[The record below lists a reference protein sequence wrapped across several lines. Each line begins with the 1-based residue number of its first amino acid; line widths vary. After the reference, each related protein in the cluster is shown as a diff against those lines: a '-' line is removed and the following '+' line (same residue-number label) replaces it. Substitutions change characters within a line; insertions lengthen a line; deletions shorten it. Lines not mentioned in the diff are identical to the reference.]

1 MESAIAIW
9 NIRGL
14 NDPRKQKEVY
24 NIVQSEKLDLIG
36 LTETKVKSYNYDVI
50 HKNMLPQ
57 WSQVSNKDHDHRGR
71 IWLLWNHRNID
82 VVIEQMTD
90 QYIHTTIKELGTK
103 RTYLLTVVYGRN
115 GRPDR
120 VKLWDDLSVISQS
133 VTTPWT
139 LMGDFNACKDTC
151 EKIGGNP
158 LHPRETI
165 DFNEFLVNND
175 LADLSSKG
183 AFYTWSNKSR
193 TNARTLTKID

>member
-1 MESAIAIW
+1 M
-9 NIRGL
+9 
-14 NDPRKQKEVY
+14 
-24 NIVQSEKLDLIG
+24 
-36 LTETKVKSYNYDVI
+36 
-50 HKNMLPQ
+50 
-57 WSQVSNKDHDHRGR
+57 
-71 IWLLWNHRNID
+71 
-82 VVIEQMTD
+82 
-90 QYIHTTIKELGTK
+90 
-103 RTYLLTVVYGRN
+103 LTVVYGRN

-151 EKIGGNP
+151 ENIGGNP

-193 TNARTLTKID
+193 TNARTLTKIDRCLVNPLWLTQYKDSYVDFANPGVSDHCPILMRWNEHIKRHGSFKFFNHWVDNPSFLPLVEEVWNTRQIGNPMMRLTSKLRLLKSRLKTWSK